1 MRYKRDRTQQ
11 HGNDAGNAG
20 DTHEPAEE
28 LALLQGGGLD
38 GEEHESALVQGAVQ
52 SAKENGDNSPGER
65 NNRAYQEGSELTVF
79 GYLRVSD
86 KVCGAEAEEHAAR
99 IKRRKNQAD
108 ERPDASAEGSEHIL
122 PL

>member
-79 GYLRVSD
+79 GDLRVGNH
-86 KVCGAEAEEHAAR
+86 VCGAEAEEHAAR
-99 IKRRKNQAD
+99 VERRKNQTD
-108 ERPDASAEGSEHIL
+108 ERPDATAEGSEHIL

>member
-28 LALLQGGGLD
+28 LALLKGRGFD

-79 GYLRVSD
+79 GYLRISNH
-86 KVCGAEAEEHAAR
+86 VCGAEAEEHTAR

-108 ERPDASAEGSEHIL
+108 ERPDAAAEGGEHIL

>member
-99 IKRRKNQAD
+99 IKRRKN
-108 ERPDASAEGSEHIL
+108 
-122 PL
+122 

>member
-86 KVCGAEAEEHAAR
+86 KVCGAEAEEHTAR
-99 IKRRKNQAD
+99 VERRKNQAD
-108 ERPDASAEGSEHIL
+108 ERPDATAEGGEHIL